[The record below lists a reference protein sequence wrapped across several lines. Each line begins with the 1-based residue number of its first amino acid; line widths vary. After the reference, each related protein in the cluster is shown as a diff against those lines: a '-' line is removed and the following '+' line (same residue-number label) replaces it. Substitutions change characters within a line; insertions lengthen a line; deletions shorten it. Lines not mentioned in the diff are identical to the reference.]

1 MAIKRKKLLAAI
13 MAAAVLIAAIP
24 TASLMASSLSDT
36 ETTEASTEDTAV
48 AEDATTEDTTT
59 EDAATEAAESEDTAE
74 ESDAVDESEWVT
86 LDDYELIETDSTEY
100 DLYYYE
106 PRLSIILVN
115 KETGEMIESTLSDE
129 KNDGV
134 ANQGYVDY
142 MQSGIVITAIIGTIS
157 TYQVDMNS
165 VENEIETTYIDNGL
179 SAEIYWESYGF
190 RVTVEITLEN
200 DNELVVNIPSSEIE
214 EEKADDA
221 YYINAITVF
230 PFMGYTYMDEQDGYM
245 LLPDGNGALVY
256 LDDKEG
262 RYSTG
267 YSQMV
272 YGTDAGLSSES
283 TTETLLWDKYDIVT
297 DANQIIAPIFGMA
310 HLDDQLAYLAVIESG
325 DTRAYIEA
333 LPNGAILN
341 YNRIYAKFIY
351 REVYVQPLNN
361 SSGSAASTVN
371 QAESVRTQTDAT
383 VRYFLLSGDDANYS
397 GMANIYREY
406 LLENDLVSEAD
417 TSYNTRVD
425 FLGTDRESFLFGTTA
440 VVATS
445 VENIEDIYEQLQAKG
460 ISSLLTVYKGWQK
473 GGLYNV
479 PISKYK
485 ADSKIGG
492 TSALTE
498 LIEDSEKSNY
508 HIYLYND
515 ALEINATTNVFTFN
529 AMKKI
534 NKRTYSIDTHQQVY
548 DTFYY
553 QMPSKSSSGLTSFVK
568 SYTSKGVDTLAVAGI
583 SNTLFSYTSQ
593 GSVYSRQNSAD
604 TYEKVLSSV
613 SEDTSLI
620 LEEPSAY
627 LWKYTEAFL
636 DMPLGSSDFMYVDE
650 EIPFLSMVLKGIIP
664 MYSEY
669 VNFEA
674 NKSEFFLQMVESG
687 VYPSFYLTYENSS
700 ALIYTNSSDLYSTE
714 YTTYMDTVTEYDEQL
729 RALAKQTEGSY
740 IISHEITDEG
750 IRKVTYDNGVVI
762 YVNYTDNDID
772 IDGLT
777 VGAMSYKVGE
787 AE

>member
-397 GMANIYREY
+397 GMANAYREY

-593 GSVYSRQNSAD
+593 GSVYSRQDSAD

>member
-1 MAIKRKKLLAAI
+1 

-333 LPNGAILN
+333 LPKGEILN
-341 YNRIYAKFIY
+341 YNRIYAKYIY

-397 GMANIYREY
+397 GMANAYREY

-593 GSVYSRQNSAD
+593 GSVYSRQDSAD

-777 VGAMSYKVGE
+777 VGAMSYKLGE
-787 AE
+787 AD

>member
-13 MAAAVLIAAIP
+13 LAAAVLVTAIP
-24 TASLMASSLSDT
+24 TASLMASSVSDT
-36 ETTEASTEDTAV
+36 ETTEETTEDAAA
-48 AEDATTEDTTT
+48 AEDTTTEDTTT
-59 EDAATEAAESEDTAE
+59 EDAVTEDAADTEAEG
-74 ESDAVDESEWVT
+74 DAVDESEWIT

-165 VENEIETTYIDNGL
+165 VENEIETSYIDNGL
-179 SAEIYWESYGF
+179 SAEIYWEDYGF

-214 EEKADDA
+214 EEKADDS

-245 LLPDGNGALVY
+245 LIPDGNGALIY

-272 YGTDAGLSSES
+272 YGSDAGLSSES
-283 TTETLLWDKYDIVT
+283 TTETLLWDRYDIVT

-310 HLDDQLAYLAVIESG
+310 HLDDELAYLAVIESG

-371 QAESVRTQTDAT
+371 QAESIRTQTDAT

-397 GMANIYREY
+397 GMANNYREY
-406 LLENDLVSEAD
+406 LLENDLVNEAD
-417 TSYNTRVD
+417 ISYNTRVD

-445 VENIEDIYEQLQAKG
+445 VENIEDIYDQLQAQG

-473 GGLYNV
+473 GGLYSV

-498 LIEDSEKSNY
+498 LIEESEKSNY
-508 HIYLYND
+508 QIYLYND
-515 ALEINATTNVFTFN
+515 ALEINATTNIFTFS

-553 QMPSKSSSGLTSFVK
+553 QMPSKSSSNLTSFVK
-568 SYTSKGVDTLAVAGI
+568 SYTSKGVDNLAVAGI

-593 GSVYSRQNSAD
+593 GTVYSRQDSAD
-604 TYEKVLSSV
+604 TYEKLLNSISD
-613 SEDTSLI
+613 DTDLI

-627 LWKYTEAFL
+627 LWKYADAFL

-664 MYSEY
+664 MYSSY

-714 YTTYMDTVTEYDEQL
+714 YTTYLDTIAEYDEEL
-729 RALAKQTEGSY
+729 RALAKQTENSY

-750 IRKVTYDNGVVI
+750 VRKVTYDNGVVI
-762 YVNYTDNDID
+762 YVNYTGNDID

-777 VGAMSYKVGE
+777 VEAMSYKVGE